1 MSAPPRTDESLALQ
15 QLYGAEDL
23 AAYQQVLG
31 RLLHELFDVER
42 FAITLLDRR
51 RKAFLEMESGEGVGK
66 RLSGGD
72 ALRLLLTVQG
82 GDLGALHLPATAVDD
97 DGAIARFA
105 QHVGLALYYHKFIDQ
120 QSRLID
126 ESLAHVQALKAMGEL
141 LGELDEELVLTQIL
155 KFFVDL
161 VDAEVGAALLR
172 DESRAVAEA
181 RWGLPAELLVELVA
195 AVDEGRVEGEGI
207 FQQVR
212 LPAGRFASFSM
223 ATVLHLPIAL
233 KPPHRAQVFLVSGE
247 RLDVG
252 AHRQELI
259 RSCLNIG
266 GIALQKALDHRE
278 QIRQHRLNE
287 QLKVAKEIQSKLLPA
302 ELPRLEQ
309 LDIAGVSLPA
319 LAVGGDYYD
328 VLALPGGDLL
338 AIVADVSGKGIQAAI
353 RMSGLQAMVHSL
365 VFQDLRPGE
374 VLGRLNEL
382 LVTSRLRGHFVT
394 ACVLRLEQGGRR
406 VRMASAGH
414 EAILRARAGEP
425 GHAVEA
431 LGGIP
436 LGLRSGQEYPES
448 TFTLDDGDRLLIYTD
463 GMTDARDP
471 SGALY
476 GAERLS
482 DRLAAGADE
491 SAAALLDR
499 LVDDLERYRGEQ
511 PWPDDLTAL
520 TFHYQSEGK
529 Q

>member
-1 MSAPPRTDESLALQ
+1 
-15 QLYGAEDL
+15 
-23 AAYQQVLG
+23 V
-31 RLLHELFDVER
+31 
-42 FAITLLDRR
+42 
-51 RKAFLEMESGEGVGK
+51 GV
-66 RLSGGD
+66 
-72 ALRLLLTVQG
+72 
-82 GDLGALHLPATAVDD
+82 
-97 DGAIARFA
+97 
-105 QHVGLALYYHKFIDQ
+105 ALYYHKFIDQ

-141 LGELDEELVLTQIL
+141 LGELDEELVLAQIL

-161 VDAEVGAALLR
+161 VDAEVGAAILR
-172 DESRAVAEA
+172 DGSHSVTES
-181 RWGLPAELLVELVA
+181 RWGLPAEVLEEMVA
-195 AVDEGRVEGEGI
+195 AVDEGQVKVEGI
-207 FQQVR
+207 FQRVL
-212 LPAGRFASFSM
+212 LPAGRFASFSL

-233 KPPHRAQVFLVSGE
+233 KAPHGANVFLVSGE
-247 RLDVG
+247 RLDVS

-259 RSCLNIG
+259 ESCLNIG

-302 ELPRLEQ
+302 ELPRLAR

-328 VLALPGGDLL
+328 VFTLPGGDLL

-353 RMSGLQAMVHSL
+353 RMSGLQAMMHSL

-374 VLGRLNEL
+374 VLERLNEL
-382 LVTSRLRGHFVT
+382 LVTSRLQGHFVT
-394 ACVLRLEQGGRR
+394 ACVLRVERGGGRI
-406 VRMASAGH
+406 RMASAGH
-414 EAILRARAGEP
+414 EAVLRASPGEP
-425 GHAVEA
+425 AHPVEA
-431 LGGIP
+431 PGGLP
-436 LGLRSGQEYPES
+436 LGLRSGQEYPEHALE
-448 TFTLDDGDRLLIYTD
+448 LDAGDRLLVYTD

-476 GAERLS
+476 GAGRLS
-482 DRLAAGADE
+482 ERLAAE
-491 SAAALLDR
+491 PTETSAALLDR

-511 PWPDDLTAL
+511 PWSDDLTAL